1 MSESLISRVLRSARP
16 KQWLK
21 NLVLFAP
28 LVFSAQF
35 FVMESVARASLAFLV
50 VCLVTSAI
58 YIANDIRDREEDRAH
73 PTKKRR
79 PIASGSLSVW
89 FATLVALV
97 LLITGLALAWTQGL
111 STVLALLGLIVV
123 NAVYVFGG
131 KRIAILDVMLIG
143 TSFVARVVVGAVA
156 IGVPASVWLL
166 LTLFFL
172 ATYLGFTKRT
182 SELKL
187 SQSATRHALKD
198 YTPAFL
204 DHARSATLA
213 VTLALYTLY
222 TFDSPYSPLMAV
234 TVPFVF
240 FGLLRYQAIVDRDDG
255 KNDGPSDHVYLDTQ
269 LQVAIG
275 AWAATVVA
283 IIFFTT

>member
-1 MSESLISRVLRSARP
+1 MSESLIACVLRSARP

-28 LVFSAQF
+28 LIFAAQF
-35 FVMESVARASLAFLV
+35 FVVESVARASLAFLV

-58 YIANDIRDREEDRAH
+58 YIVNDIRDREEDRAH

-79 PIASGSLSVW
+79 PIASGLLSVQ
-89 FATLVALV
+89 FAALVAV
-97 LLITGLALAWTQGL
+97 ILLGTGLALAWLLGVP
-111 STVLALLGLIVV
+111 TVLAVLALIAV
-123 NAVYVFGG
+123 NAVYVLGG

-143 TSFVARVVVGAVA
+143 TSFVTRVLVGAVA
-156 IGVPASVWLL
+156 IGVPASAWLL

-187 SQSATRHALKD
+187 SHSATRHSLKD
-198 YTPAFL
+198 YTAAFL

-222 TFDSPYSPLMAV
+222 TFDSPYSPLMAI

-255 KNDGPSDHVYLDTQ
+255 KNDGPSDHIYLDTQ

-275 AWAATVVA
+275 AWATTVIA
-283 IIFFTT
+283 IIFFAT